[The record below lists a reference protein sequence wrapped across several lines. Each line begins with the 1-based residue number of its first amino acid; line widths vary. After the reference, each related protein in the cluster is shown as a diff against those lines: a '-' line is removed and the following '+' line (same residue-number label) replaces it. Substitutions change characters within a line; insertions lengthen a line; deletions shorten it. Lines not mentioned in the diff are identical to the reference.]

1 MWGGCGTIFNILAI
15 VQLKDSLGNIKGL
28 SDNVMKNR
36 L

>member
-1 MWGGCGTIFNILAI
+1 MWGGCGTICTILAV
-15 VQLKDSLGNIKGL
+15 VQFKESLGNIKGL